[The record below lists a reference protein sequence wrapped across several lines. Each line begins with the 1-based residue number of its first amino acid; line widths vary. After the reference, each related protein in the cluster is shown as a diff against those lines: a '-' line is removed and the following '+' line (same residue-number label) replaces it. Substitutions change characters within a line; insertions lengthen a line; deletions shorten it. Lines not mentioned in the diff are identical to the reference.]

1 MAELLTSFG
10 PAAAINDCWNKIGV
24 RGDASCPE
32 LKQYGHCRNCPVFAS
47 AALSLLD
54 RELPPGYA
62 AEWQGYISM
71 KRGGGGKRGERQ
83 SAILFRL
90 GTEWFSLPTAVVDE
104 VAELRGVHTLPHRR
118 GGMLLGLVNVQG
130 ELIVCVSLARMLGLE
145 DSFAGSIAREGR
157 QPGRLLVVRS
167 ETGRI
172 AFPVDEVERT
182 QRYHPGDLKAV
193 PATLARAATNY
204 TKGILAWRD
213 RQVGCLDGQM
223 VVAAMDR
230 CIG

>member
-1 MAELLTSFG
+1 MAELPISDA
-10 PAAAINDCWNKIGV
+10 PAATINDCWNKIGV

-47 AALSLLD
+47 AALTLLD
-54 RELPPGYA
+54 RELPAGYA
-62 AEWQGYISM
+62 AEWMGYISQ
-71 KRGGGGKRGERQ
+71 KRGSVKRGERQ
-83 SAILFRL
+83 SAVLFRL
-90 GTEWFSLPTAVVDE
+90 GAEWFALPTIVVDE
-104 VAELRGVHTLPHRR
+104 VAELRRVHTLPHRR

-130 ELIVCVSLARMLGLE
+130 ELIVCVSLAKMLGLE
-145 DSFAGSIAREGR
+145 DSLASIGGQDAA
-157 QPGRLLVVRS
+157 QPRRLLVVRS

-213 RQVGCLDGQM
+213 RQVGCLDGQT
-223 VVAAMDR
+223 VVAAMNR
-230 CIG
+230 YIG

>member
-1 MAELLTSFG
+1 MAELLTSEG
-10 PAAAINDCWNKIGV
+10 SAATINDCWNKIGV

-32 LKQYGHCRNCPVFAS
+32 LKQYGHCRNCPVFAT
-47 AALSLLD
+47 AALTLLD
-54 RELPPGYA
+54 RELPAGYA
-62 AEWQGYISM
+62 EEWMGYIAQ
-71 KRGGGGKRGERQ
+71 KRGSGKRGERQ
-83 SAILFRL
+83 TAILFRI
-90 GTEWFSLPTAVVDE
+90 GAEWFALPTSVVDE

-145 DSFAGSIAREGR
+145 DAFGSVIVRDAK
-157 QPGRLLVVRS
+157 QPGRLLIVRS
-167 ETGRI
+167 EAGRI
-172 AFPVDEVERT
+172 AFPVAEVERT
-182 QRYHPGDLKAV
+182 QRYHPSDLKSV

-204 TKGILAWRD
+204 TKGILAWRE

-223 VVAAMDR
+223 IVAAMNR